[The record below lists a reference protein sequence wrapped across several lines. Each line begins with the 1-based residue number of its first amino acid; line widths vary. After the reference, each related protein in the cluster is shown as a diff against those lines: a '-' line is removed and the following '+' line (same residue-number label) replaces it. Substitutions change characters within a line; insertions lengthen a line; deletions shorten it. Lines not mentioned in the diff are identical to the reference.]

1 MYDYNNPYSTVK
13 YPIRA
18 RSHETAGFTRT
29 VEGYNCLKD
38 INRGV
43 LRRYVLLA
51 LDDRKM
57 LSPRSITEDDLT
69 AAKKESDKT
78 YTHIVYGDDI
88 NHRHGGQVFFANKH
102 DVDTLMSFLE
112 AIIGPARMDM
122 LKRNINGEPDDVEK
136 VASEYYRKW
145 KLSDEDWP
153 LK

>member
-1 MYDYNNPYSTVK
+1 MYNYNPYSTEK

-29 VEGYNCLKD
+29 VEGYDCLKE

-57 LSPRSITEDDLT
+57 L
-69 AAKKESDKT
+69 KKESDKT

-88 NHRHGGQVFFANKH
+88 NHRHGGQVFFANQH
-102 DVDTLMSFLE
+102 DVDKLMSFLE
-112 AIIGPARMDM
+112 EKVGHDRM
-122 LKRNINGEPDDVEK
+122 KHFERNVKGKPDDVERIGM
-136 VASEYYRKW
+136 EYYMKW
-145 KLSDEDWP
+145 KTSDVEWP